1 MDQVR
6 LFVIALQF
14 YTRVPI
20 VGRLSDWANYTP
32 ERLSTSTRYFT
43 LVGLLVG
50 AACGAVFWGAQ
61 LLWPQTIAVILST
74 CAGILLTGGFHEDGW
89 ADFCDGFGSFS
100 SRARTLE
107 IMTDSRIGTYAGLG
121 LVLLLLL
128 KVSALS
134 TLPPVLC
141 VGALLV
147 MHPLSRAF
155 VVLIMAT
162 LPYAKPDDESKAK
175 PIAQSIHQKNI
186 FFAIV
191 FAIGIASGLF
201 YGLISLELT
210 SIANMLICFAFMLL
224 GWWRLRQMMK
234 ARLAGYTGDTLGAT
248 QQVTEALGYLGL
260 AVL

>member
-1 MDQVR
+1 MDQLR

-14 YTRVPI
+14 YTRIPI

-43 LVGLLVG
+43 VVGLLVG
-50 AACGAVFWGAQ
+50 VACGAVYWGAQ

-155 VVLIMAT
+155 AVLIMAT

-175 PIAQSIHQKNI
+175 PIAQSIRRQNI
-186 FFAIV
+186 FIAILFAALFASTV
-191 FAIGIASGLF
+191 FFYLVSSSQTTLFSLMISTGLM
-201 YGLISLELT
+201 
-210 SIANMLICFAFMLL
+210 AL
-224 GWWRLRQMMK
+224 GFWRLRQMMK
-234 ARLAGYTGDTLGAT
+234 VRLAGYTGDTLGAT
-248 QQVTEALGYLGL
+248 QQLTETLGYLGL
-260 AVL
+260 AVI